1 MAVRRRLV
9 GLAVAAAALACIWVS
24 ASILSEHSRAA
35 ALVRADADE
44 IPNDAPQLAF
54 ALHLAKPAYDRSCA
68 SCHGGGLRGDRAK
81 GVPDLTAGRFLYGFG
96 QPSELEH
103 TIAYGIRSGRR
114 KSWNLASM
122 PAFATPSPYA
132 AYKIEPLRPDEID
145 DVVEFLVA
153 SSGRAADP
161 GAAERGQTVYT
172 GKGLCFDCHSDDA
185 KGDPSIGAPSLVG
198 GAWLYGDGSRA
209 ALRNSVS
216 FGHGGICPGWRGP
229 FDAVTVR
236 ALALYVFVASHPAHA
251 ATVP

>member
-1 MAVRRRLV
+1 MGQRPRRTDIRMRRSLIWLTV
-9 GLAVAAAALACIWVS
+9 VAVAVASISVS
-24 ASILSEHSRAA
+24 ASMLSQHSREA

-44 IPNDAPQLAF
+44 IPNHPAQLSF
-54 ALHLAKPAYDRSCA
+54 ALHLAKPAYDQECA
-68 SCHGGGLRGDRAK
+68 SCHGADLRGDRGK
-81 GVPDLTAGRFLYGFG
+81 GVPDLTVGRFLYGFG
-96 QPSELEH
+96 QPSELER

-132 AYKIEPLRPDEID
+132 AYKIEPLRSDEID

-161 GAAERGQTVYT
+161 AAAARGQTVYT

-185 KGDPSIGAPSLVG
+185 KGDPSIGAPSLLG

-209 ALRNSVS
+209 ALRKSVS
-216 FGHGGICPGWRGP
+216 
-229 FDAVTVR
+229 
-236 ALALYVFVASHPAHA
+236 
-251 ATVP
+251 